1 MCGIAGQI
9 GSHCLDE
16 SAMQSVTAMLAH
28 RGPDGHDHVR
38 RDKAWLGHRRLS
50 IIDLE
55 GGRQPIANEDG
66 TIWIVCNGEI
76 YNYRDLRPGLIA
88 KGHRFKTNSDC
99 EVILHLYEE
108 EGEAC
113 LQKLRGMFAF
123 AIWDER
129 RQRLFCAR
137 DRLGQKPFYY
147 AKHGDGLIFASE
159 IKALLKADPSLRQMN
174 SEAFDEY
181 MTLRLIGAPKSMFQ
195 GIEKL
200 PPAHYL
206 TCAVGGTCEVQRYW
220 DLDYEPKRR
229 VSEGELLD
237 ELEERLVECL
247 KYHLVS
253 DVPVGAFMSGGLDST
268 LLVALTQKHKLV
280 DDLQTFTIGL
290 PYEKYDEAP
299 AARMV
304 AETFGTK
311 HREETITPSLLTELP
326 RLVATLDEPSDSLA
340 ICMDKIAALAS
351 RHVKVVFGGDGGDEL
366 FAGYD
371 RYYGNGIAG
380 QYARLPATLRRHL
393 LSPLI
398 RRIPDGSWYK
408 SVGHQLKWLD
418 QLADVEPASARY
430 LESLGYFYMR
440 RSFRDDLYSN
450 SLHDQLDG
458 SEPGSVM
465 REAYERVLDR
475 HPVDKML
482 YADGHMRLPDHPVMI
497 SDRMTM
503 AHGLEARSPFMDH
516 EIVEFVAKAP
526 ASLKVRNRTLR
537 HLQVELCKRVLPAEV
552 MQRKKQGFSSAL
564 TYMLKDELNFLQHH
578 FLKSS
583 TLASDGLLNQPVI
596 DKMQAEHQAGV
607 ADHGHRLWLL
617 LNSEVWHRN
626 FIREESVD
634 DLTAEISEAKG
645 RASTGRHSTGRLVDA
660 A

>member
-9 GSHCLDE
+9 GSRLLDE
-16 SAMQSVTAMLAH
+16 SAMRAVTGTLAH
-28 RGPDGHDHVR
+28 RGPDGFDHIR
-38 RDKAWLGHRRLS
+38 REKAWLGHRRLS

-55 GGRQPIANEDG
+55 GGRQPIGNEDG
-66 TIWIVCNGEI
+66 TVWIVCNGEI
-76 YNYRDLRPGLIA
+76 YNYRDLRPGLIE
-88 KGHRFKTNSDC
+88 KGHQFKTESDC
-99 EVILHLYEE
+99 EVVLHLYEE
-108 EGEAC
+108 EGEDC

-123 AIWDER
+123 AIWDELK
-129 RQRLFCAR
+129 QRLFCAR

-147 AKHGDGLIFASE
+147 ARSGDGLIFASE

-174 SEAFDEY
+174 PEAFDEY

-200 PPAHYL
+200 PPGHSMTY
-206 TCAVGGTCEVQRYW
+206 AVGGTCEVHRYW
-220 DLDYEPKRR
+220 DLDYEPKSR
-229 VSEGELLD
+229 VSQADLLE
-237 ELEERLVECL
+237 ELEERLVETL

-268 LLVALTQKHKLV
+268 LLVALTKKHKLA

-290 PYEKYDEAP
+290 PYDQYDEAP
-299 AARMV
+299 TARLV
-304 AETFGTK
+304 AETFGTS

-366 FAGYD
+366 FGGYD
-371 RYYGNGIAG
+371 RYYGNRIAG
-380 QYARLPATLRRHL
+380 HYAYIPGIVRSGIIR
-393 LSPLI
+393 PLI
-398 RRIPDGSWYK
+398 EKIPDGKWYK

-418 QLADVEPASARY
+418 RLADTNPASARY

-440 RSFRDDLYSN
+440 RSFRNDLYADALN
-450 SLHDQLDG
+450 DQLAKSD
-458 SEPGSVM
+458 PGRVM
-465 REAYERVLDR
+465 KDAFERVPAR
-475 HPVDKML
+475 HLTDKML
-482 YADGHMRLPDHPVMI
+482 YADAHMRLPDHPVMI

-503 AHGLEARSPFMDH
+503 AHGLEVRSPFMDH
-516 EIVEFVAKAP
+516 ELVKFVAKAP
-526 ASLKVRNRTLR
+526 ASMKVKGRTLR

-552 MQRKKQGFSSAL
+552 MGRKKQGFSSAL
-564 TYMLKDELNFLQHH
+564 TYMLKDELSFLQDH
-578 FLKSS
+578 FLKAA
-583 TLASDGLLNQPVI
+583 TLASDGLLNQPAI
-596 DKMQAEHQAGV
+596 DRMLDEHNAGA

-617 LNSEVWHRN
+617 LNSEVWHRY

-634 DLTAEISEAKG
+634 DLTGEIADATRGVEIQSYP
-645 RASTGRHSTGRLVDA
+645 STRHVHA